1 MRGYLKGMIFAAASI
16 AMMPSAVLG
25 QGAIGG
31 LVRDANGGVLP
42 GVTIEA
48 SSDALIEKTRT
59 VVTDSGG
66 EYLIVNLRPGIYAV
80 TFSLQGFNSIRRT
93 GLAVTAG
100 VTLPVNVDL
109 AVGSIEETVTVSG
122 ETPVVDVQNT
132 QVQTVVARELLDS
145 IPRIRNQGWTG
156 SLLPGVTG
164 GIGNPTPG
172 FPIIF
177 LNVHGSEGGDQIW
190 AVDGF
195 KLSEGNNGSSRML
208 IPTDLSVEEYTYET
222 SGISAEIPSGGVRSN
237 IVPKAGGNTFRG
249 GFVGTYTSQGMVQD
263 NLTSDL
269 KAQGLSAA
277 LKVAKVYD
285 ISGGI
290 GGPVAQDHAW
300 FFASYRHYGTYSL
313 IPGAFSDANPTA
325 PFEDKPDFGDYNG
338 RLTWQATPRNKLTLF
353 LDTGS
358 WDTKHNGLNAIT
370 SAEAT
375 THFSSKKL
383 FLSQGR
389 WTSPVNNRLLLEAGA
404 QFYYQTQCNCIAAE
418 SLPNAYSVFD
428 VATGRLSGQR
438 LPNQLEDTKAEWL
451 TTSASLSYVTGSH
464 AFKVG
469 FSNLAGYW
477 FKHSIDGF
485 DRPALILNKGLP
497 FQVQL
502 FPRPAV
508 SLPRLNRDLG
518 IFAQDQWRVLQ
529 RLTLNLGLRFDY
541 LNEQIDAQFAAAG
554 NFVPARSSPEVNNVP
569 NWKDIS
575 PRLGAV
581 WDVFGAGKTA
591 VKVSVSRYVRADQ
604 GSFAD
609 TVNPFSA
616 ATNAG
621 NIDTRTWT
629 NPNWNAALCSGTI
642 TTQSPAACQ
651 PQLSQLGPSTNRLF
665 GQSALSTIPDPSITN
680 GWGVRGYN
688 WEYAASIQQQL
699 LPGLAL
705 NVGYYRRSFG
715 NLIWNHNRAVQFSNY
730 TPFAFTSPLNG
741 EIITRYNLDPALRG
755 VTNNVLEFA
764 PNDSRVFSGVD
775 ITVNGKFGRGGVAT
789 GGISLGR
796 TALNRCTVSD
806 PNLLRF
812 CDVTSPLKADSTY
825 KGIVSYPLPYD
836 VKVSGVFQILPFKSG
851 GGTVYNNGG
860 PDLSS
865 FSLLAA
871 NYTVTSAIA
880 GQTLTNGSIPVNL
893 AAPGSEIGDHQIRLD
908 MRLSKTWKRG
918 SLRLQPYLDLFNAL
932 NASNVLSRNETS
944 GANWLK
950 PTAIYPGRLAQVG
963 VQIDF

>member
-1 MRGYLKGMIFAAASI
+1 MRTQIVRLLVT
-16 AMMPSAVLG
+16 AVCLVVSPRVAFG

-31 LVRDANGGVLP
+31 LVRDASGGVLP

-59 VVTDSGG
+59 VVTDSSGQ
-66 EYLIVNLRPGIYAV
+66 YLIVNLRPGTYAV
-80 TFSLQGFNSIRRT
+80 TFSLQGFNNVRRQ
-93 GLAVTAG
+93 GLVVSAG
-100 VTLPVNVDL
+100 VTLPVNADL
-109 AVGSIEETVTVSG
+109 AVGSVQETVTVAG
-122 ETPVVDVQNT
+122 DTPVVDVQNT
-132 QVQTVVARELLDS
+132 QMQTVIPRRLLDA

-164 GIGNPTPG
+164 GIGNATPG

-190 AVDGF
+190 AIDGF

-222 SGISAEIPSGGVRSN
+222 SGLSAEIGTGGVRSN
-237 IVPKAGGNTFRG
+237 IVPKDGGNSFKG
-249 GFVGTYTSQGMVQD
+249 SFVGDYTSQGMVQD
-263 NLTSDL
+263 NLSSDL
-269 KAQGLSAA
+269 IAQGLTVA

-285 ISGGI
+285 ISGAF
-290 GGPVAQDHAW
+290 GGPVRHDRAW
-300 FFASYRHYGTYSL
+300 FYASYRHYGTYSL
-313 IPGAFSDANPTA
+313 VPGAFSDANPTQ
-325 PFEDKPDFGDYNG
+325 PFLDKPDFGDYNA

-353 LDTGS
+353 VDTGS

-383 FLSQGR
+383 FLTQGR
-389 WTSPVNNRLLLEAGA
+389 WTAPLSNRLLLEAGA

-418 SLPNAYSVFD
+418 SLPDAYSVFD
-428 VATGRLSGQR
+428 VATGKRTGQR

-469 FSNLAGYW
+469 YSHLAGTW
-477 FKHSIDGF
+477 FKTTIDGF
-485 DRPALILNKGLP
+485 DRPALILNGGVP

-502 FPRPAV
+502 FPRPGV
-508 SLPRLNRDLG
+508 SLPRLNHDLG
-518 IFAQDQWRVLQ
+518 IYAQDQLKVLQ

-541 LNEQIDAQFAAAG
+541 LNEQIDPQSAAAG
-554 NFVPARSSPEVNNVP
+554 NFAPPRSSPLIPNVP
-569 NWKDIS
+569 NWKDVS
-575 PRLGAV
+575 PRLGVA
-581 WDVFGAGKTA
+581 WDVFGTGKTA
-591 VKVSVSRYVRADQ
+591 VKATVSRYVRADQ

-629 NPNWNAALCSGTI
+629 VPNWNPALCSGII

-651 PQLSQLGPSTNRLF
+651 PQLIQLGPSTNRLF
-665 GQSALSTIPDPSITN
+665 GQSALSTIPDPSITS

-688 WEYAASIQQQL
+688 WEYAASVQQQL

-715 NLIWNHNRAVQFSNY
+715 NLIWNDNRAVHASDY
-730 TPFAFTSPLNG
+730 TPFTFTSPLNG
-741 EIITRYNLDPALRG
+741 EVISAYNLNPTLRG
-755 VTNNVLEFA
+755 VTNNFLEFA
-764 PNDSRVFSGVD
+764 PNDSRVFNGID
-775 ITVNGKFGRGGVAT
+775 ITVNGKFGRGGSAT
-789 GGISLGR
+789 GGVSLAR
-796 TALNRCTVSD
+796 LALNRCTVSD
-806 PNLLRF
+806 PNLVRF
-812 CDVTSPLKADSTY
+812 CNITDPLGADSTF
-825 KGIVSYPLPYD
+825 KLIVSHPLPYD
-836 VKVSGVFQILPFKSG
+836 VKVSGVIQRLPFKSG

-860 PDLSS
+860 PDLTSV
-865 FSLLAA
+865 SLLAA

-893 AAPGSEIGDHQIRLD
+893 AVPGSIIGDHQNRLD
-908 MRLSKTWKRG
+908 VRVAKTWR
-918 SLRLQPYLDLFNAL
+918 LRSVRLEPYLDLFNAF
-932 NASNVLSRNETS
+932 NAPAVLSRNETY
-944 GANWLK
+944 GPNWLK
-950 PTAIYPGRLAQVG
+950 PTAIYPGRLFQMG
-963 VQIDF
+963 LQMDF